1 MLSMAFL
8 VAETGVEMAVAMG
21 AVVDVVVV
29 VDEEVVVVVD
39 VDPYLSN
46 SALQHTNK
54 FALTNLSR
62 AASLY
67 QDRNAQPHPSN
78 SVAQCQNNNVALF
91 LEK

>member
-8 VAETGVEMAVAMG
+8 VVETGVEIAVAMA

-29 VDEEVVVVVD
+29 VDEEVGVVD

-46 SALQHTNK
+46 SALQHTNR
-54 FALTNLSR
+54 FALTNPSK

-67 QDRNAQPHPSN
+67 QDRNAQQHPNN
-78 SVAQCQNNNVALF
+78 SVAQYLNNSVNLF

>member
-8 VAETGVEMAVAMG
+8 VVETGVEMVVAAA
-21 AVVDVVVV
+21 AVVDAVVV
-29 VDEEVVVVVD
+29 VDEEVVVVD
-39 VDPYLSN
+39 VDPYQNN

-54 FALTNLSR
+54 FVLTNPSR